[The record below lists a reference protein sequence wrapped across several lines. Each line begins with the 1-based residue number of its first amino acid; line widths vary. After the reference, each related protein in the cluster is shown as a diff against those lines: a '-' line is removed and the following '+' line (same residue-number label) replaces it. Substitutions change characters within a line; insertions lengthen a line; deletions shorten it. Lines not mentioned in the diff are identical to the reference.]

1 MQGSLRTSN
10 NIRPGLFPQ
19 KCLCT
24 SLQIWLEL
32 NVVWRTEQRFFR
44 YNRGLR
50 PSHLMNLLQTKLAK
64 SCESYLVE
72 FSLFCTGL
80 AFFKTIFDALLRTS
94 GLPLLFLSSKPHFSI
109 TILQP
114 SFEFS
119 SFLAFFLRSQWSKY
133 ACLCSHVAKR
143 FCVERVYLS
152 C

>member
-44 YNRGLR
+44 YIRGLR
-50 PSHLMNLLQTKLAK
+50 PSHLMNQLQTKLAK

-80 AFFKTIFDALLRTS
+80 AFFKTIFDALLRTF
-94 GLPLLFLSSKPHFSI
+94 GLPLLFLSSKP
-109 TILQP
+109 
-114 SFEFS
+114 
-119 SFLAFFLRSQWSKY
+119 SFLNYHLTTIIRIFKFFGNFLRSQWSKY